1 MVPATSGSATR
12 YPSQHETVSRVL
24 GPGVLAR
31 VRPHPYPARTHVR
44 PRGAPQSRAASR
56 RRAPGRPAARGRRS
70 GFGQD
75 VDARLPG
82 GEPRRSR
89 HPARAD
95 PAAHVHPPRGSR
107 DAVARRAPDRR
118 PRARPRLGRDV
129 PRDGEPLVTAARR
142 GTRLV
147 PRLHGAGSD
156 RHGRS
161 HGPDPRRAR
170 ARSGRASVP
179 AQGDARRR
187 LLAHGERADQAH
199 RGARGRVP
207 VVRGGG
213 RGDPRDLRAL
223 HRAQAGPAGARL
235 RRPAPVLG
243 RALPSPGRG
252 ARDLSTVRPHPGR
265 RVPGHEPAPGR
276 HPRVAPPE
284 RRRADGGR

>member
-1 MVPATSGSATR
+1 MSGSL
-12 YPSQHETVSRVL
+12 PE
-24 GPGVLAR
+24 VLAR
-31 VRPHPYPARTHVR
+31 VGPRPYPARTHVR

-56 RRAPGRPAARGRRS
+56 RRAPGRAAARGRRS
-70 GFGQD
+70 GLGQD

-95 PAAHVHPPRGSR
+95 PAAHVHPPRGPR

-118 PRARPRLGRDV
+118 TRARPRLGRDV
-129 PRDGEPLVTAARR
+129 PRDGQPPVAAARR
-142 GTRLV
+142 GARPV
-147 PRLHGAGSD
+147 PRVHGAGPD
-156 RHGRS
+156 RHGGS
-161 HGPDPRRAR
+161 HGPHPRRAR
-170 ARSGRASVP
+170 ARSGRATVP
-179 AQGDARRR
+179 SQGDARRR
-187 LLAHGERADQAH
+187 LLAHRERADQAH
-199 RGARGRVP
+199 RGARTRVP
-207 VVRGGG
+207 VVRGRG

-223 HRAQAGPAGARL
+223 HRAQARPERARL

-243 RALPSPGRG
+243 RALPSPGRRT
-252 ARDLSTVRPHPGR
+252 RDLGAVRPHPGR